1 MSPPSPPIRLAFCI
15 TDLDPGGAER
25 ALVQIVTRLD
35 RTRWAPVVYCL
46 SPPGDLVAVL
56 EAADIPVTCFG
67 ASGLRSIGVIRQLA
81 RALKQNRPQ
90 LLQTFLFHANLIGR
104 VAARWAGVPHI
115 VSGIRVAEK
124 RANLHLRLD
133 RMTNALV
140 ACNVCVSQAVA
151 DFSILRGGLS
161 PEKTIVIPNGV
172 DYEKF
177 AHAQPVSLTQFGIP
191 PDSRVVVTVGRLDP
205 QKGLTFLLPAFS
217 EVHAQHPDAHLLLV
231 GEGPQREE
239 LQTLTSELGLNACV
253 HFAGWQAGVP
263 GILKS
268 CDCQVLAS
276 LWEGMAN
283 VVLEGMAAGIPML
296 ATAVEGVAEQ
306 IASGENGIVVEAGSA
321 SALAVGLNQLLAD
334 PQGAQAMAERAQV
347 VVEEGFTWDKVAAE
361 YDRLYAEIVG
371 IPSLAES
378 EDGK

>member
-1 MSPPSPPIRLAFCI
+1 VSPPSPPIRLAFCI

-35 RTRWAPVVYCL
+35 RTRWEPVVYCL

-67 ASGLRSIGVIRQLA
+67 ASGVRSIGVIRRLA
-81 RALKQNRPQ
+81 RALKQDRSQ

-104 VAARWAGVPHI
+104 LAARWAGVPHI

-133 RMTNALV
+133 RMTNSLV
-140 ACNVCVSQAVA
+140 AYNVCVSQAVA
-151 DFSILRGGLS
+151 DFSIERGGLS

-177 AHAQPVSLTQFGIP
+177 AHAQPVSLTEFGILSG
-191 PDSRVVVTVGRLDP
+191 SRVVVTVGRLDP
-205 QKGLTFLLPAFS
+205 QKGLTFLLQAFS
-217 EVHAQHPDAHLLLV
+217 ELHAQHSDVHLLLV
-231 GEGPQREE
+231 GEGSQREE
-239 LQTLTSELGLNACV
+239 LQTLTSELGLNTHV
-253 HFAGWQAGVP
+253 HFAGWQADVP
-263 GILKS
+263 GILQS
-268 CDCQVLAS
+268 CDGQVLAS

-283 VVLEGMAAGIPML
+283 VVLEGMAAGIPIV

-321 SALAVGLNQLLAD
+321 SALVVGLNQLLED
-334 PQGAQAMAERAQV
+334 SQGAQTMAARAQV
-347 VVEEGFTWDKVAAE
+347 IVKERFTWEKVAAQ
-361 YDRLYAEIVG
+361 YDSLYAEMVG
-371 IPSLAES
+371 IPPFTERES
-378 EDGK
+378 GQ